1 MIMRTANWHWML
13 VWMLQADAADM
24 YAVCCMLLDAMDVGS
39 GRAAGSMQMTFCE
52 SPSHIV
58 IRRRTDN
65 H

>member
-1 MIMRTANWHWML
+1 M
-13 VWMLQADAADM
+13 ADM

-39 GRAAGSMQMTFCE
+39 GRAAAGSMQMTFCE